1 MVLLTFL
8 PKLRNTFPGDLFL
21 FIFLFLFPGDLV
33 QRLWEDFR
41 DGPGPDDGEGGN
53 LGVETQSAAAVGLWQ
68 LQVFVSL
75 FCNHHIMSQ
84 NFKT

>member
-1 MVLLTFL
+1 MLALL

-33 QRLWEDFR
+33 QRLWEDLR
-41 DGPGPDDGEGGN
+41 DGPRADDGEGGN

-68 LQVFVSL
+68 LQVLVST
-75 FCNHHIMSQ
+75 IWI
-84 NFKT
+84 

>member
-1 MVLLTFL
+1 MLLALL

-21 FIFLFLFPGDLV
+21 FIFSLLFPGDLV

-53 LGVETQSAAAVGLWQ
+53 LGLETQSAAAVGLWQ
-68 LQVFVSL
+68 LQVLVSIIL
-75 FCNHHIMSQ
+75 NTGYEVS
-84 NFKT
+84 